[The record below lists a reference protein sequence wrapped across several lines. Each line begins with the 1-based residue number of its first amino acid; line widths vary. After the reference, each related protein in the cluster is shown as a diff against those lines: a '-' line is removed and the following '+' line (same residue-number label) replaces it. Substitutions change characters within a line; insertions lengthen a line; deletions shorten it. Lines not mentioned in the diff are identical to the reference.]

1 MFVPHSLIFCEVFCG
16 HSLSLSFG
24 DYVICPSIYDFYL
37 PLWVMIK
44 VVVLNA
50 TFNKI
55 SVISWRQLICFW
67 WRKAECPEKTTELH
81 QVTDKLY
88 HLILYR
94 VHLAMRRI
102 RTHNV
107 RVSSTTI
114 RSRPRQSQALWYH
127 QSFLIEIWL
136 QMHLRNSLGYKSGC
150 SLYWNSDG

>member
-1 MFVPHSLIFCEVFCG
+1 VKYFVAILCPFLLVIMLYVLPFTTSIYPFGLWLRLWCLTPLLTIFQLFRGGQLIF
-16 HSLSLSFG
+16 
-24 DYVICPSIYDFYL
+24 
-37 PLWVMIK
+37 
-44 VVVLNA
+44 
-50 TFNKI
+50 
-55 SVISWRQLICFW
+55 FW

-94 VHLAMRRI
+94 VHLAMKRI

-136 QMHLRNSLGYKSGC
+136 QMHLRNSPGYNSGC
-150 SLYWNSDG
+150 SLYWTSKG